1 MLRSIQQR
9 DLDRNRWIKIT
20 MGVILGLIIV
30 SMVITLIPGLMNGTT
45 GGDAPDAI
53 ASVGGKSITI
63 VDFQQEFQQATRN
76 QAIPPMLRA
85 AYSKQVLDQ
94 MIFQRALEFEADRLG
109 MRVTPEEQTERIKEL
124 LPTAWSGSTWLKD
137 RYPNEVQTKYGM
149 TVDQFEGLLRDDMLT
164 EKFHEM
170 VTDGITVT
178 PQEIA
183 QEFIWRNEKV
193 KIDYVFIKPADLA
206 SSIHPSDADLT
217 AWFAKNSSAYQVPE
231 RRSARYALL
240 DLSKLRAATQVSDDS
255 LRAYYNE
262 HIDDYKVENRAHVEH
277 ILFKTIGKTDAEIA
291 EIHQK
296 AEDVLKQ
303 AKHGANFED
312 LAKKYSEDDGTKPKG
327 GDLGWIVDGQT
338 VPEFQQAAFS
348 VPKGS
353 ISDLVKTQYG
363 FHIIKVL
370 DRETAHTRTFEEVR
384 DSILQPVLDQKV
396 SAEAEDVSNQMAA
409 AVRQSDRQSLDD
421 LAKKFHLDVGETPP
435 VAVTDPIL
443 PLGNSPELH
452 QVLFGLHTGEL
463 SQPIQGESGFVIL
476 TVKDILEAHQ
486 GTLAEVHDRVLADY
500 QREKSFDLASAR
512 AQELSKRAQAG
523 EDFDKAAKE
532 LDLGVKT
539 SDAFARAGSIPD
551 VGTAK
556 QLATAFKMTVGQV
569 SGPTRAGGNW
579 VVFRIVTHDP
589 PNMEDLAKQKDDI
602 QQQLLQ
608 SKQNAAFDAFHTT
621 LIDRLTKEGKLTINA
636 DAMNRV
642 THPSSPAAILL

>member
-1 MLRSIQQR
+1 
-9 DLDRNRWIKIT
+9 
-20 MGVILGLIIV
+20 
-30 SMVITLIPGLMNGTT
+30 LMNGTT

-53 ASVGGKSITI
+53 ASVGGQNITI

-193 KIDYVFIKPADLA
+193 KIDYALIKPADLA
-206 SSIHPSDADLT
+206 ASIHPSDADLT
-217 AWFAKNSSAYQVPE
+217 AWFAKNSSRYQVPE

-240 DLSKLRAATQVSDDS
+240 DLSKLRAATQASDDT
-255 LRAYYNE
+255 LRAYYNQ

-370 DRETAHTRTFEEVR
+370 DRETAHTRSFEEVR

-396 SAEAEDVSNQMAA
+396 SAEADEISNQMAA

-421 LAKKFHLDVGETPP
+421 LAKRFHLDVGETPP

-443 PLGNSPELH
+443 PLGNQPELH

-463 SQPIQGESGFVIL
+463 SQPIQIESGFVIL
-476 TVKDILEAHQ
+476 TVKDVLPAHQ
-486 GTLAEVHDRVLADY
+486 GTLAEVHDRVVADY

-512 AQELSKRAQAG
+512 AEELSKRSQAG
-523 EDFDKAAKE
+523 EDFDKAAKA
-532 LDLGVKT
+532 LDLAVKT
-539 SDAFARAGSIPD
+539 SDAFARAGSIAD

-556 QLATAFKMTVGQV
+556 QLAAAFKMMVGQV
-569 SGPTRAGGNW
+569 SGPTRTGENW
-579 VVFRIVTHDP
+579 VVFRIVTHDA
-589 PNMEDLAKQKDDI
+589 PNMEDLAKQNDDI

-608 SKQNAAFDAFHTT
+608 TKQNAAFDAFHTT
-621 LIDRLTKEGKLTINA
+621 LINRLTKEGKLTINA

-642 THPSSPAAILL
+642 THPS

>member
-20 MGVILGLIIV
+20 MGIILGLIIF

-45 GGDAPDAI
+45 SGDTPDTI
-53 ASVGGKSITI
+53 ASVGGQNITI
-63 VDFQQEFQQATRN
+63 VEFQQEFQQVTRN
-76 QAIPPMLRA
+76 QTVAPMFRA

-94 MIFQRALEFEADRLG
+94 MIFQRALELEANRLG
-109 MRVTPEEQTERIKEL
+109 MPVTPEEQTQRIKEL
-124 LPTAWSGSTWLKD
+124 LPDAWSGSTWLKD
-137 RYPNEVQTKYGM
+137 RYPTEVQTRYQM
-149 TVDQFEGLLRDDMLT
+149 TVQDFERALRDEMLV

-178 PQEIA
+178 PGEVA
-183 QEFIWRNEKV
+183 QEFLWRNEKV
-193 KIDYVFIKPADLA
+193 KIDYALIKPADLA
-206 SSIHPSDADLT
+206 ASIHPSDADL
-217 AWFAKNSSAYQVPE
+217 ASWFAKNSSRYQVPE

-262 HIDDYKVENRAHVEH
+262 HIDEYKVENRAHVEH
-277 ILFKTIGKTDAEIA
+277 ILFKTIGKTDAEVA

-338 VPEFQQAAFS
+338 VPEFQQAAFTI
-348 VPKGS
+348 PKGS

-384 DSILQPVLDQKV
+384 DSILQPVLEQKV
-396 SAEAEDVSNQMAA
+396 SAEADDISNQMAA

-421 LAKKFHLDVGETPP
+421 LAKKFHLDVGETPA
-435 VAVTDPIL
+435 VAITDPIL
-443 PLGNSPELH
+443 PLGNAPELH
-452 QVLFGLHTGEL
+452 QVLFALHSGEL
-463 SQPIQGESGFVIL
+463 SQPIQIESGFVIL
-476 TVKDILEAHQ
+476 TVKDVLQAHQ

-500 QREKSFDLASAR
+500 QHEKSIDLASSR
-512 AQELSKRAQAG
+512 ALELSKRAQAG
-523 EDFDKAAKE
+523 EDFDKVAKS
-532 LDLGVKT
+532 LDLTVKT
-539 SDAFARAGSIPD
+539 SDAFPRAGSIPD

-556 QLATAFKMTVGQV
+556 QVSAAFKMAVGQV
-569 SGPTRAGGNW
+569 SGPTQTGENW
-579 VVFRIVTHDP
+579 IVFRTVAHDA
-589 PNMEDLAKQKDDI
+589 PNMDDLAKQKDDI

-608 SKQNAAFDAFHTT
+608 TKQNAAFDAFHTM
-621 LIDRLTKEGKLTINA
+621 LIERLKKEGKLTINA
-636 DAMNRV
+636 DAMSRV
-642 THPSSPAAILL
+642 TNPS

>member
-9 DLDRNRWIKIT
+9 DLDRNRWIKVT
-20 MGVILGLIIV
+20 MGIILGLIIV
-30 SMVITLIPGLMNGTT
+30 SMVITLIPGLMSGSM

-53 ASVGGKSITI
+53 ATVGGQSISQAE
-63 VDFQQEFQQATRN
+63 FQQQFDQATRN
-76 QAIPPMLRA
+76 QAVPPMLRG
-85 AYSKQVLDQ
+85 AYAKQVIDQ
-94 MIFQRALEFEADRLG
+94 MIFQRALEYEADRLG
-109 MRVTPEEQTERIKEL
+109 MRVTPEEETQRIKEI

-137 RYPNEVQTKYGM
+137 QYPTQVETSFGM
-149 TVDQFEGLLRDDMLT
+149 TVDQFESLLRNEMLGQ
-164 EKFHEM
+164 KFHQM
-170 VTDGITVT
+170 VTDGITVS

-183 QEFIWRNEKV
+183 QEFQWRNEKA
-193 KIDYVFIKPADLA
+193 KIAYALIKPADLA
-206 SSIHPSDADLT
+206 ASIHPSDADLA
-217 AWFAKNSSAYQVPE
+217 AWFAKNSARYQIPE

-240 DLSKLRAATQVSDDS
+240 DLSKLRAATPVSEDS

-262 HIDDYKVENRAHVEH
+262 HINEYKVENRAHVEH

-291 EIHQK
+291 EIRQK

-327 GDLGWIVDGQT
+327 GDLGWIVEGQT

-348 VPKGS
+348 LPKGS

-370 DRETAHTRTFEEVR
+370 DRETAHTRTFEEVH

-396 SAEAEDVSNQMAA
+396 SAEANSISDQMAA

-421 LAKKFHLDVGETPP
+421 LAKKFHLDVGETAP
-435 VAVTDPIL
+435 AASTDPIM

-452 QVLFGLHTGEL
+452 QVLFGLHPGEL
-463 SQPIQGESGFVIL
+463 SQPIQIESGFVIL
-476 TVKDILEAHQ
+476 TVKDVQPAHQ

-500 QREKSFDLASAR
+500 QHEKSIALASAR

-523 EDFDKAAKE
+523 EDFDKVAKS
-532 LDLGVKT
+532 LDLTVKA
-539 SDAFARAGSIPD
+539 SDSFARSGSIPD

-556 QLATAFKMTVGQV
+556 QLAAAFKMNVGQV
-569 SGPTRAGGNW
+569 SAPTQSGENW
-579 VVFRIVTHDP
+579 IVFQTTAHEA
-589 PNMEDLAKQKDDI
+589 PNPDDLAKQKADI
-602 QQQLLQ
+602 EQQLLQ
-608 SKQNAAFDAFHTT
+608 TKQNAAFDAFRTT
-621 LIDRLTKEGKLTINA
+621 LLDQMKKEGKLTINA
-636 DAMNRV
+636 DQMNRI
-642 THPSSPAAILL
+642 THPS